1 MALKIQTDGF
11 VVIGILPNEEHY
23 PCLVCG
29 QVPGFV
35 FLDLFTPEP
44 KDIPACTASRVPNT
58 LAMKY
63 RLCPR
68 CHAAKPLP
76 SKIRLLVLER
86 LKAMG
91 KDE

>member
-44 KDIPACTASRVPNT
+44 KDIPASIASRVSNT

-63 RLCPR
+63 RLCLR
-68 CHAAKPLP
+68 CHEAKPLP
-76 SKIRLLVLER
+76 SKIRRLVLAR
-86 LKAMG
+86 LKALG
-91 KDE
+91 EVE